1 MISVAFGD
9 QHACGLTD
17 AGIVKCWGRNN
28 HGQIGTSG
36 GDKNTPV
43 EVSFGSTLIATSIYA
58 GGHHTCVIL
67 SDGTVRCWG
76 RNVHGQL
83 GIGTTIN
90 TNTPTTVNTLGAG
103 RTAISLA
110 LAWDSTCALLDDGSV
125 KCWGKREHGQLGDG
139 LSTGETSSPPSSPVS
154 FGAGR
159 TAKMITAGEFHYCA
173 ILDNDEIMCWG
184 DGANG
189 KLATGSTSDQTTP
202 TAPSGA
208 FAAGRYAVYLDAG
221 YHHTC
226 AILDN
231 GHATCWGSDANG
243 QLGNVAAGDILT
255 LHTGYLAWKA
265 MAISAGGSHTCMQVD
280 KPNDGHQHERIKCWG
295 SRSSGQLGDNSAFG
309 GPDATTPQSV
319 FQGFTA
325 FNTGITAPNYVNGAT
340 CEISPDLPAGLSLTS
355 GDCAITGTPTVTAV
369 NTTYTVWANITGQS
383 FSGQFWL
390 EVGLNAPI
398 ISYPQS
404 LYTFTIDSEIVEIQP
419 TNFGGEVTT
428 WEIDPQS
435 LPTGVNFGAANG
447 TFWGTPTA
455 LETLSSHTVWA
466 NNSAGSDSFS
476 ISFTINDVA
485 PSITYSEASLTLV
498 ANTAMAPL
506 PVINTGGAIIS
517 CSELPSLPAGLS
529 LSNTCEITGT
539 PTVPTTNIS
548 YTITA
553 TNSGGTDSTSIYI
566 LVQSSGGSL
575 TISPINTEGSVNNSI
590 SDITMTYTH
599 AASSYGWSSGVTNGS
614 SFLSGNL
621 QHGDGSHWLGFD
633 SGEQGEMAVVF
644 ARNDTGATT
653 HNLALRYLWNGVW
666 TEYLLDSDT
675 DTGQHPSVAIDRQGA
690 LHIAYIDVHNNKLR
704 YATNSSGIWAFT
716 TLGDAI
722 HVSGGGRGTA
732 IVVHPI
738 TDSVHIVTTNH
749 ANGNH
754 HLQYH
759 TNEGGTWFNETI
771 TDTTKD
777 EGYFPS
783 MVVDGAGNLYV
794 AHHCNAGCKDLR
806 LSSRINGMWQ
816 IETVAGVANQY
827 GMSTV
832 DYDIGNTAEM
842 AIDSQGT
849 LHIVSQTSSK
859 RIYLHSGTPGNWFE
873 NRNATTECCAHWP
886 AVAVDSN
893 DAVHI
898 AYHIGTNKNLKYLT
912 NASGSW
918 SSPKVMDGYAGWGS
932 VMEIDANDDIF
943 IVSNAPNNYAIKLTT
958 IQGSG
963 QGLTASPIY
972 DISPQLPD
980 GLTMNWRTGTISG
993 TPTEAHTNTT
1003 HTVTVTALGY
1013 TTTATFT
1020 LFITGAPG
1028 AIAYSDISGTKHTPI
1043 TPITP
1048 TFTNTST
1055 SGLIDTW
1062 EIYPNPPLGLNFG
1075 SSNGTIWGTPT
1086 VVQLTPITY
1095 TVWANNTGGSATATL
1110 EITIADNLASFSY
1123 PNSPHIIVRGYI
1135 MSDITPTVTS
1145 GTVVSWGIH
1154 PSLPSGLSFTNGVI
1168 SGRPTVNQ
1176 TTTIYTVY
1184 ANNSGGSATAILE
1197 LTINE
1202 PTPNIDYHPDNYT
1215 LTNNTAI
1222 RIDPILQAD
1231 PPSGSGTLLTGT
1243 SIRMKYSCMHQI
1255 GDLIFFA
1262 GRDELPG
1269 AQTTTG
1275 DELWALNHT
1284 EAISA
1289 TNPYLVKDINA
1300 GVGDSIN
1307 NFCGA
1312 TVHNDTLFFVAN
1324 DGLEGYELWKSDGT
1338 NSGTQLVR
1346 SLYPGNQNSNPYG
1359 FFTIGDTLYFSA
1371 RSTSAVHSIWKTD
1384 GTSAGTVQVSSGC
1397 NDYNCVF
1404 GGATEYNGNIYGNGY
1419 TPTGGVELF
1428 VMDGNSL
1435 QMLVDLNPGSNFNI
1449 PKHTNPQQLTVFN
1462 GLLYF
1467 ETNGYN
1473 GQAIYRTDGT
1483 VAGTTQFLTGTTTQ
1497 PMQIFNDEL
1506 YFIHQG
1512 AGASGYEL
1520 WKTDGTNVTLVKD
1533 VNPQPYGQTS
1543 GFCNS
1548 QANPVYSTCFTEFQV
1563 IGDYMLFV
1571 ADSGSTGREL
1581 WITDGTTAGTRLL
1594 KDINPGATGSNP
1606 QKFYSMGDVV
1616 YFRADNGITGSELWR
1631 TDGTAV
1637 GTVLVNDIRSG
1648 SDGSAPGNFIDVD
1661 GELYFSSI
1669 STNGITGLYQVNN
1682 AANGIIGAPTT
1693 WTIWPSTLPNGLTFS
1708 NGVIS
1713 GTPTDLQLTPT
1724 MYTIT
1729 ATNANG
1735 SSSTTINLTIIDAPP
1750 GTITYSPHDMV
1761 LTKNELMTP
1770 NVPTVT
1776 GDITTWETYPVNL
1789 PPGLNFGANNGT
1801 IWGTPSIIL
1810 VSPITYTIW
1819 ANNSGGSS
1827 TTTVNITIN
1836 DQIPTITYSP
1846 SDYIF
1851 TVNDTIS
1858 PSISPSISGGAITT
1872 WAINATLPN
1881 GVFFGPNNGT
1891 IYGMAGQLW
1900 PQHTYLITAANSG
1913 GKSSDYLN
1921 ITIIDELPT
1930 SISYPVV
1937 NLNLTNNTASPDLPM
1952 SPQIQGPGV
1961 IISWEISGDLPQGLF
1976 FNVNTGEISGIATE
1990 LWPTTDYT
1998 VWANNSGG
2006 SVIIEFNITVV
2017 DQLPTD
2023 ITYNPSDLQLV
2034 NNTVSPDLPLIPQ
2047 LNGPGQ
2053 IIGWEINTS
2062 LPNGLNFGSDNG
2074 TIWGTPTE
2082 LWPTTAYQVWANNTG
2097 GSVVGYLNIT
2107 VVDQVPVLSYSPD
2120 IIELTNNTASLDLPL
2135 HSQLTGPGE
2144 ITSWEISA
2152 GLPDGI
2158 FFGASNGTI
2167 WGTPTELWPAVSY
2180 TVWANNTGGS
2190 ASASLTISVIDQVP
2204 TSITY
2209 APSNL
2214 NLINNTASNDLPLNP
2229 QITGQGEITSW
2240 EISSGIPQ
2248 GLTFDGNTGEIS
2260 GIATE
2265 LWPTTHYT
2273 IWANNTGGSVIIEM
2287 NITVVD
2293 QVPTLVYTPNDLQLM
2308 NNTVSSDLPLVPQ
2321 LSGPGEILTWEIN
2334 GSLPN
2339 GIGFGSNN
2347 GTFWG
2352 TPTELWPTTAYKV
2365 WANNSGG
2372 SAEGYLNVTVVDQ
2385 IPLLV
2390 YSPDVLELINNTV
2403 SSDLP
2408 LSPTLSGAG
2417 IITSWDINGSL
2428 PSGISFGNNNGTIY
2442 GVSTELW
2449 PTTEYTVWANNSGGS
2464 TSTTLTIT
2472 VVDQVPTGVIY
2483 PVTNLNL
2490 TNNTASSDLPL
2501 TPQITGPGSI
2511 ISWAIIGQLPQGLVF
2526 DSNTGE
2532 VSGIATEL
2540 WPTTS
2545 YTVWA
2550 NNSGGSVEIEFNITV
2565 VDQLPSS
2572 FTYNPSD
2579 LLLSNNT
2586 ASSDL
2591 PLVPQLT
2598 GPGAIIS
2605 WSINETLPLGLN
2617 FGNNNGSIWGIP
2629 TELQLTPKPFNV
2641 TATNSGG
2648 SVYAIINITILEVA
2662 PSLDYNPDDYNFTRN
2677 VTITDIIPTYTPLNL
2692 IDTWEISPDV
2702 PLGLTFDNGT
2712 ISGTPTVNM
2721 TRTEFTVW
2729 ANNSGGSSSATF
2741 NITIVEPTGSFA
2753 YVPAYYNFTRGLGI
2767 APISPGYTGGAIENW
2782 SIYPELPNGLIFNN
2796 GSITGTPMV
2805 NSTEVN
2811 YTVFANNSGGSV
2823 SAFISITINEPVASI
2838 IYAPDERN
2846 ETRTISMT
2854 PWFPQ
2859 VTGGEVET
2867 WQIHPDLPLGLTF
2880 IDGVIS
2886 GTATVNSTRTNYTVW
2901 ANNSG
2906 GSSSTNIYLTI
2917 VEPVVELSYSD
2928 YELILVRD
2936 VTMTPVVPQLS
2947 GGVAET
2953 WEIYPELPDGIV
2965 FDNGILSGTPTVN
2978 STRSMYTVWAN
2989 NTGGSNNVSLNITI
3003 LEPSA
3008 NIVYDPTNLILTR
3021 GESMQPAIPNIDG
3034 GAIESWSIYPDLP
3047 DGLVFDNGTISG
3059 TPTFNMTIANYL
3071 IYGNNSGGS
3080 SVVGLSI
3087 TILEPAPTITY
3098 QDESLVLTRGEAMP
3112 AAIHAI
3118 FGGGA
3123 VASFT
3128 VTPELPDGLNFNNG
3142 TIFGTPNINST
3153 LVQYN
3158 ITASNNGGSDFFLL
3172 NITILEPVAILDT
3185 DQAYFELIRSE
3196 DYMNL
3201 TLNNTG
3207 GMVATWEV
3215 EPFLPAGLIFGNGTI
3230 TGIPSV
3236 NASLASYTIW
3246 ANNTGG
3252 SDSIIINIRIL
3263 EPAAEIAYRQT
3274 DFIAVNGQGNL
3285 YISPQIL
3292 GGNPETWE
3300 FEPELPEGISFNN
3313 GLISGTP
3320 AENLTT
3326 TTYTVWANNSGGVS
3340 FATINLTV
3348 NQPFYVVRYP
3358 ATILVLNVSEN
3369 MPVNEPLYYFDEAT
3383 KTTWSI
3389 EPSLPEGLVFD
3400 AGSIY
3405 GVPKY
3410 PQPLTP
3416 YNITVTGDLVPFT
3429 VTVMI
3434 EILPERSELV
3444 IEDQRNMSKLT
3455 ENPPETVFPEPE
3467 PREIAYWLFPL
3478 ALIILVWLVVMLYNL
3493 KNKPE
3498 DN

>member
-1 MISVAFGD
+1 
-9 QHACGLTD
+9 
-17 AGIVKCWGRNN
+17 
-28 HGQIGTSG
+28 
-36 GDKNTPV
+36 
-43 EVSFGSTLIATSIYA
+43 
-58 GGHHTCVIL
+58 
-67 SDGTVRCWG
+67 
-76 RNVHGQL
+76 
-83 GIGTTIN
+83 
-90 TNTPTTVNTLGAG
+90 
-103 RTAISLA
+103 
-110 LAWDSTCALLDDGSV
+110 
-125 KCWGKREHGQLGDG
+125 
-139 LSTGETSSPPSSPVS
+139 
-154 FGAGR
+154 
-159 TAKMITAGEFHYCA
+159 
-173 ILDNDEIMCWG
+173 
-184 DGANG
+184 
-189 KLATGSTSDQTTP
+189 
-202 TAPSGA
+202 
-208 FAAGRYAVYLDAG
+208 
-221 YHHTC
+221 
-226 AILDN
+226 
-231 GHATCWGSDANG
+231 
-243 QLGNVAAGDILT
+243 
-255 LHTGYLAWKA
+255 
-265 MAISAGGSHTCMQVD
+265 
-280 KPNDGHQHERIKCWG
+280 
-295 SRSSGQLGDNSAFG
+295 
-309 GPDATTPQSV
+309 
-319 FQGFTA
+319 
-325 FNTGITAPNYVNGAT
+325 
-340 CEISPDLPAGLSLTS
+340 
-355 GDCAITGTPTVTAV
+355 
-369 NTTYTVWANITGQS
+369 
-383 FSGQFWL
+383 
-390 EVGLNAPI
+390 
-398 ISYPQS
+398 
-404 LYTFTIDSEIVEIQP
+404 
-419 TNFGGEVTT
+419 
-428 WEIDPQS
+428 
-435 LPTGVNFGAANG
+435 
-447 TFWGTPTA
+447 
-455 LETLSSHTVWA
+455 
-466 NNSAGSDSFS
+466 
-476 ISFTINDVA
+476 
-485 PSITYSEASLTLV
+485 
-498 ANTAMAPL
+498 
-506 PVINTGGAIIS
+506 
-517 CSELPSLPAGLS
+517 
-529 LSNTCEITGT
+529 
-539 PTVPTTNIS
+539 
-548 YTITA
+548 
-553 TNSGGTDSTSIYI
+553 
-566 LVQSSGGSL
+566 
-575 TISPINTEGSVNNSI
+575 
-590 SDITMTYTH
+590 
-599 AASSYGWSSGVTNGS
+599 
-614 SFLSGNL
+614 
-621 QHGDGSHWLGFD
+621 
-633 SGEQGEMAVVF
+633 
-644 ARNDTGATT
+644 
-653 HNLALRYLWNGVW
+653 
-666 TEYLLDSDT
+666 
-675 DTGQHPSVAIDRQGA
+675 
-690 LHIAYIDVHNNKLR
+690 
-704 YATNSSGIWAFT
+704 
-716 TLGDAI
+716 
-722 HVSGGGRGTA
+722 
-732 IVVHPI
+732 
-738 TDSVHIVTTNH
+738 
-749 ANGNH
+749 
-754 HLQYH
+754 
-759 TNEGGTWFNETI
+759 
-771 TDTTKD
+771 
-777 EGYFPS
+777 
-783 MVVDGAGNLYV
+783 
-794 AHHCNAGCKDLR
+794 
-806 LSSRINGMWQ
+806 
-816 IETVAGVANQY
+816 
-827 GMSTV
+827 
-832 DYDIGNTAEM
+832 
-842 AIDSQGT
+842 
-849 LHIVSQTSSK
+849 
-859 RIYLHSGTPGNWFE
+859 
-873 NRNATTECCAHWP
+873 
-886 AVAVDSN
+886 
-893 DAVHI
+893 
-898 AYHIGTNKNLKYLT
+898 
-912 NASGSW
+912 
-918 SSPKVMDGYAGWGS
+918 
-932 VMEIDANDDIF
+932 
-943 IVSNAPNNYAIKLTT
+943 IVSNAPNNLAIKLTT

-993 TPTEAHTNTT
+993 TPTEAHANTT

-1075 SSNGTIWGTPT
+1075 STNGTIWGTPT

-1110 EITIADNLASFSY
+1110 DITIADNLASFSY

-1312 TVHNDTLFFVAN
+1312 TVHNETLFFVAN

-1648 SDGSAPGNFIDVD
+1648 SDGSTPGNFIDVD

-1735 SSSTTINLTIIDAPP
+1735 SSSTTINLTIIDTPP

-1913 GKSSDYLN
+1913 GTSSDYLN

-2023 ITYNPSDLQLV
+2023 INYNPSDLQLV
-2034 NNTVSPDLPLIPQ
+2034 NNTVSSDLPLIPQ

-2062 LPNGLNFGSDNG
+2062 LPNGLNFGSGNG

-2214 NLINNTASNDLPLNP
+2214 NLINNTASNNLPLNP

-2273 IWANNTGGSVIIEM
+2273 IWA
-2287 NITVVD
+2287 
-2293 QVPTLVYTPNDLQLM
+2293 
-2308 NNTVSSDLPLVPQ
+2308 
-2321 LSGPGEILTWEIN
+2321 
-2334 GSLPN
+2334 
-2339 GIGFGSNN
+2339 
-2347 GTFWG
+2347 
-2352 TPTELWPTTAYKV
+2352 
-2365 WANNSGG
+2365 
-2372 SAEGYLNVTVVDQ
+2372 
-2385 IPLLV
+2385 
-2390 YSPDVLELINNTV
+2390 
-2403 SSDLP
+2403 
-2408 LSPTLSGAG
+2408 
-2417 IITSWDINGSL
+2417 
-2428 PSGISFGNNNGTIY
+2428 
-2442 GVSTELW
+2442 
-2449 PTTEYTVWANNSGGS
+2449 
-2464 TSTTLTIT
+2464 
-2472 VVDQVPTGVIY
+2472 
-2483 PVTNLNL
+2483 
-2490 TNNTASSDLPL
+2490 
-2501 TPQITGPGSI
+2501 
-2511 ISWAIIGQLPQGLVF
+2511 
-2526 DSNTGE
+2526 
-2532 VSGIATEL
+2532 
-2540 WPTTS
+2540 
-2545 YTVWA
+2545 
-2550 NNSGGSVEIEFNITV
+2550 
-2565 VDQLPSS
+2565 
-2572 FTYNPSD
+2572 
-2579 LLLSNNT
+2579 
-2586 ASSDL
+2586 
-2591 PLVPQLT
+2591 
-2598 GPGAIIS
+2598 
-2605 WSINETLPLGLN
+2605 
-2617 FGNNNGSIWGIP
+2617 
-2629 TELQLTPKPFNV
+2629 
-2641 TATNSGG
+2641 
-2648 SVYAIINITILEVA
+2648 
-2662 PSLDYNPDDYNFTRN
+2662 
-2677 VTITDIIPTYTPLNL
+2677 
-2692 IDTWEISPDV
+2692 
-2702 PLGLTFDNGT
+2702 
-2712 ISGTPTVNM
+2712 
-2721 TRTEFTVW
+2721 
-2729 ANNSGGSSSATF
+2729 
-2741 NITIVEPTGSFA
+2741 
-2753 YVPAYYNFTRGLGI
+2753 
-2767 APISPGYTGGAIENW
+2767 
-2782 SIYPELPNGLIFNN
+2782 
-2796 GSITGTPMV
+2796 
-2805 NSTEVN
+2805 
-2811 YTVFANNSGGSV
+2811 
-2823 SAFISITINEPVASI
+2823 
-2838 IYAPDERN
+2838 
-2846 ETRTISMT
+2846 
-2854 PWFPQ
+2854 
-2859 VTGGEVET
+2859 
-2867 WQIHPDLPLGLTF
+2867 
-2880 IDGVIS
+2880 
-2886 GTATVNSTRTNYTVW
+2886 
-2901 ANNSG
+2901 
-2906 GSSSTNIYLTI
+2906 
-2917 VEPVVELSYSD
+2917 
-2928 YELILVRD
+2928 
-2936 VTMTPVVPQLS
+2936 
-2947 GGVAET
+2947 
-2953 WEIYPELPDGIV
+2953 
-2965 FDNGILSGTPTVN
+2965 
-2978 STRSMYTVWAN
+2978 
-2989 NTGGSNNVSLNITI
+2989 
-3003 LEPSA
+3003 
-3008 NIVYDPTNLILTR
+3008 
-3021 GESMQPAIPNIDG
+3021 
-3034 GAIESWSIYPDLP
+3034 
-3047 DGLVFDNGTISG
+3047 
-3059 TPTFNMTIANYL
+3059 
-3071 IYGNNSGGS
+3071 
-3080 SVVGLSI
+3080 
-3087 TILEPAPTITY
+3087 
-3098 QDESLVLTRGEAMP
+3098 
-3112 AAIHAI
+3112 
-3118 FGGGA
+3118 
-3123 VASFT
+3123 
-3128 VTPELPDGLNFNNG
+3128 
-3142 TIFGTPNINST
+3142 
-3153 LVQYN
+3153 
-3158 ITASNNGGSDFFLL
+3158 
-3172 NITILEPVAILDT
+3172 
-3185 DQAYFELIRSE
+3185 
-3196 DYMNL
+3196 
-3201 TLNNTG
+3201 
-3207 GMVATWEV
+3207 
-3215 EPFLPAGLIFGNGTI
+3215 
-3230 TGIPSV
+3230 
-3236 NASLASYTIW
+3236 
-3246 ANNTGG
+3246 
-3252 SDSIIINIRIL
+3252 
-3263 EPAAEIAYRQT
+3263 
-3274 DFIAVNGQGNL
+3274 
-3285 YISPQIL
+3285 
-3292 GGNPETWE
+3292 
-3300 FEPELPEGISFNN
+3300 
-3313 GLISGTP
+3313 
-3320 AENLTT
+3320 
-3326 TTYTVWANNSGGVS
+3326 
-3340 FATINLTV
+3340 
-3348 NQPFYVVRYP
+3348 
-3358 ATILVLNVSEN
+3358 
-3369 MPVNEPLYYFDEAT
+3369 
-3383 KTTWSI
+3383 
-3389 EPSLPEGLVFD
+3389 
-3400 AGSIY
+3400 
-3405 GVPKY
+3405 
-3410 PQPLTP
+3410 
-3416 YNITVTGDLVPFT
+3416 
-3429 VTVMI
+3429 
-3434 EILPERSELV
+3434 
-3444 IEDQRNMSKLT
+3444 
-3455 ENPPETVFPEPE
+3455 
-3467 PREIAYWLFPL
+3467 
-3478 ALIILVWLVVMLYNL
+3478 
-3493 KNKPE
+3493 
-3498 DN
+3498 